1 MKLKEPRLEEPKYWM
16 SLKTYK
22 TYSHKEYANI
32 EISKH
37 NYLPLPMDEYP
48 YTLVYEETKHGKWVR
63 EIQLGK

>member
-1 MKLKEPRLEEPKYWM
+1 M